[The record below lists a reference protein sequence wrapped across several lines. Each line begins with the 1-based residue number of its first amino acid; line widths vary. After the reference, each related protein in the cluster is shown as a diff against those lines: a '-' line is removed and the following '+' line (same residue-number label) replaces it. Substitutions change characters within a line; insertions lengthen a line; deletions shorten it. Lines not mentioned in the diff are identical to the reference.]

1 MDYLRVN
8 DAEKS
13 EVMQQLM
20 EITNKGVLVDKIFNY
35 LQEHND
41 LLSNDEYVEIKIEY
55 PKFPPGTLGMMI
67 MNKKYSVNI
76 KIATIVIIAFLLDIS
91 FSKGLAN
98 LSLNL
103 AGFSSQ
109 VLQKIKEEEKCLVID
124 ILMGNK
130 KVEKDFDFYNKE
142 CVQNDIECP
151 FRDEYICK
159 RTVKIICDQIKNLK
173 SKQII
178 KIKNGII
185 KQTF

>member
-13 EVMQQLM
+13 EVMQQLK
-20 EITNKGVLVDKIFNY
+20 EITNKGALVDKIFYY
-35 LQEHND
+35 LQEHNN
-41 LLSNDEYVEIKIEY
+41 LLSNDEYVKIKTEY
-55 PKFPPGTLGMMI
+55 PKFPPGTIGMII
-67 MNKKYSVNI
+67 MNTKYSVNI
-76 KIATIVIIAFLLDIS
+76 KKATIVIIAFLLDIG

-98 LSLNL
+98 LFLSS
-103 AGFSSQ
+103 AGFSLQ
-109 VLQKIKEEEKCLVID
+109 VLQKIKDKEKCLVLD

-130 KVEKDFDFYNKE
+130 KDEKDFDFYNKE
-142 CVQNDIECP
+142 CVQNDIECS

-159 RTVKIICDQIKNLK
+159 RSLKIIRYQIKNLK

-178 KIKNGII
+178 HIKNGVI